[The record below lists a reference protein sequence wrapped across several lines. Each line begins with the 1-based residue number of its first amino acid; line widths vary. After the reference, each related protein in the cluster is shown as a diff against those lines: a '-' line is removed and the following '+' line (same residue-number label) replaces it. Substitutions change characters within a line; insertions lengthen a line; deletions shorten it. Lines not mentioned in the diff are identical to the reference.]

1 MARTLKYKKQV
12 SHEITLLNTQLRKYA
27 EVFGQ
32 DSDVYQNAV
41 NRVKGAVGEFTYVNK
56 GGVLQISKGNAAIS
70 TLKLQQ
76 LKGTRLGM
84 PTAKQ
89 LIEASKKEIADKHF
103 VRVGKVDYT
112 SKELK
117 EEVKTITDEYA
128 ILRMKAKEKVKAFQ
142 NENGRIEYSAD
153 FEEFFKGGGI
163 KSYVD
168 LARIIEQMEDEVD
181 AQVQSRQA
189 NINQYE
195 QDYDK
200 GKAML

>member
-32 DSDVYQNAV
+32 DSDIYQNAV

-56 GGVLQISKGNAAIS
+56 GGVLQISKGKAATS
-70 TLKLQQ
+70 TIKLQQ

-103 VRVGKVDYT
+103 VRAGKVDYA

-142 NENGRIEYSAD
+142 NENGKIEYSAD

-168 LARIIEQMEDEVD
+168 LARIIEQMEGEVN

-195 QDYDK
+195 QDYGR

>member
-41 NRVKGAVGEFTYVNK
+41 NRVKGAVGDYTYVNK
-56 GGVLQISKGNAAIS
+56 GGVLQISKGKAALATI
-70 TLKLQQ
+70 KLQQ

-89 LIEASKKEIADKHF
+89 LIESSKKEIADKHF
-103 VRVGKVDYT
+103 VRAGKVDYT

-168 LARIIEQMEDEVD
+168 LARIIEQMEGEAD
-181 AQVQSRQA
+181 AKIQSRQA

-195 QDYDK
+195 QDYDR

>member
-1 MARTLKYKKQV
+1 MARALKYKKQV

-41 NRVKGAVGEFTYVNK
+41 NRVKGAVGEYTYVNK
-56 GGVLQISKGNAAIS
+56 GGVLQISKGNAATS

-103 VRVGKVDYT
+103 VRAGKVDYT

-168 LARIIEQMEDEVD
+168 LARIIEQMEGEVD

-195 QDYDK
+195 QDYDR

>member
-12 SHEITLLNTQLRKYA
+12 SHEIILLNTQLRKYA

-56 GGVLQISKGNAAIS
+56 GGVLQISKGKAATS
-70 TLKLQQ
+70 TIKLQQ

-103 VRVGKVDYT
+103 VRAGKVDYT

-168 LARIIEQMEDEVD
+168 LARIIEQMEGEVD
-181 AQVQSRQA
+181 AKVQSRQA

-195 QDYDK
+195 QDYDR

>member
-32 DSDVYQNAV
+32 DSDIYQNAV
-41 NRVKGAVGEFTYVNK
+41 NRVKGTVGEFTYVNK
-56 GGVLQISKGNAAIS
+56 GGVLQISKGKAATS
-70 TLKLQQ
+70 TIKLQQ

-103 VRVGKVDYT
+103 VRAGKVDYT

-168 LARIIEQMEDEVD
+168 LARIIEQMEGEVD

-195 QDYDK
+195 QDYDR

>member
-41 NRVKGAVGEFTYVNK
+41 NRVKGTVGEFTYVNK
-56 GGVLQISKGNAAIS
+56 GGVLQISKGNAATS
-70 TLKLQQ
+70 TLTLQQ
-76 LKGTRLGM
+76 LKGARLGM

-103 VRVGKVDYT
+103 VRAGKVDYT

-168 LARIIEQMEDEVD
+168 LARIIEQMEGEVD

-195 QDYDK
+195 QDYDR

>member
-12 SHEITLLNTQLRKYA
+12 SHEITILNTQLRKYA

-56 GGVLQISKGNAAIS
+56 GGVLQISKGNAATS

-84 PTAKQ
+84 LTAKQ

-103 VRVGKVDYT
+103 VRAGKVDYT

-168 LARIIEQMEDEVD
+168 LARIIEQMEGEVD

-195 QDYDK
+195 QDYDR

>member
-12 SHEITLLNTQLRKYA
+12 AHEITLLNTQLRKYA

-41 NRVKGAVGEFTYVNK
+41 NRVKGAVGEYTYVNK
-56 GGVLQISKGNAAIS
+56 GGVLQISKGKGATS
-70 TLKLQQ
+70 TIKLQQ
-76 LKGTRLGM
+76 LKRTRLGM

-103 VRVGKVDYT
+103 VRAGKVDYT

-168 LARIIEQMEDEVD
+168 LARIIEQMEGEVD

-195 QDYDK
+195 QDYDR

>member
-1 MARTLKYKKQV
+1 MARTKKYSKQV
-12 SHEITLLNTQLRKYA
+12 SHEITLLNTQLRKYE

-32 DSDVYQNAV
+32 DSDIYQNAV
-41 NRVKGAVGEFTYVNK
+41 NRVKGAVGEHTYVNK
-56 GGVLQISKGNAAIS
+56 GGVLQISKGKAATS
-70 TLKLQQ
+70 TIKLQQ

-103 VRVGKVDYT
+103 VRAGKVDYT

-168 LARIIEQMEDEVD
+168 LARIIEQMEGEVD
-181 AQVQSRQA
+181 AKIQSRQA

-195 QDYDK
+195 QDYDR

>member
-12 SHEITLLNTQLRKYA
+12 SHEIILLNTQLRKYA

-56 GGVLQISKGNAAIS
+56 GGVLQISKGKAATS
-70 TLKLQQ
+70 TIKLQQ

-103 VRVGKVDYT
+103 VRAGKVDYT

-163 KSYVD
+163 KSYVN
-168 LARIIEQMEDEVD
+168 LARIIEQMEGEVD
-181 AQVQSRQA
+181 AKVQSRQA

-195 QDYDK
+195 QDYDR